1 MVKPGQSADEAL
13 AEARTVRMV
22 FLERFINGFREQ
34 NAIAKASGR
43 EIQMP
48 RMTHRNALKELKVLK
63 GQLAEGDKELLAD
76 TGYTPPEKIED
87 VAAQELASFGI
98 TPALAPLVP
107 GLEGLS
113 DIEV

>member
-1 MVKPGQSADEAL
+1 MLKPGQAEEDVL
-13 AEARTVRMV
+13 TEARTKRME

-63 GQLAEGDKELLAD
+63 SQLAEGDKELLLD
-76 TGYTPPEKIED
+76 TGYTPPERIED

-98 TPALAPLVP
+98 TPSVAPLVP

-113 DIEV
+113 DIDV